1 MPEPGQRFVWFERR
15 QCSASARP
23 AAGDTGDDYGSSGL
37 WFNDATQSWTAGQAG
52 DCIGLIVTS
61 WSSTQVVFALGSEY
75 ANYPPVQS
83 GDQIEVEVQGATFS
97 GPLA

>member
-1 MPEPGQRFVWFERR
+1 MQRQPAPGRR
-15 QCSASARP
+15 GYRRRLRVI
-23 AAGDTGDDYGSSGL
+23 GL